1 MTGPGA
7 REAGDANRLGGNRR
21 RGPVITARWCHVLG
35 CRVLGPGVYLSYSSS
50 SPSPQNENWVRWSKH
65 LAGPQQNAGG
75 TMSMDIHSWAM
86 EEVLVIVTQT
96 WGWPRV
102 NPDEVDHRDNLANQ
116 GPGH

>member
-7 REAGDANRLGGNRR
+7 REAGDANWLGGNRR

-35 CRVLGPGVYLSYSSS
+35 CRVLGLGVYPH
-50 SPSPQNENWVRWSKH
+50 SPLQNENWMRWSKY

-75 TMSMDIHSWAM
+75 TMSMGIHSWDM
-86 EEVLVIVTQT
+86 EGVLVIVTQT

-116 GPGH
+116 GPGC